1 MSSNDTGRAG
11 SGQHL
16 PGTVLGLATFSAL
29 CATLLSLSV
38 PSLSCVHLPGL
49 TARRYTIYLQLKNY
63 RQVHLQRWVV
73 RILVL
78 VPVYSIASLVSLY
91 SLDAAFFI
99 DAVRDIYEVGYRR
112 SSTSVQPR

>member
-16 PGTVLGLATFSAL
+16 PASVLGLATFFAL
-29 CATLLSLSV
+29 IATVLSV
-38 PSLSCVHLPGL
+38 CAAFIHTLILTLTRLP
-49 TARRYTIYLQLKNY
+49 RYSIYLQLKNY
-63 RQVHLQRWVV
+63 RQVRLQRWVV

-99 DAVRDIYEVGYRR
+99 DAVRDIYEVRARYLL
-112 SSTSVQPR
+112 SSPSRC